1 MCRPEYNEMGDSCR
15 QWEGFQVEMGS
26 TTGAVLVLGWVREW
40 EALESED
47 AVREP

>member
-1 MCRPEYNEMGDSCR
+1 MCQPEYKEKGDSWR

-26 TTGAVLVLGWVREW
+26 MIGAVLVVEWVWEW
-40 EALESED
+40 EALGSED